1 VAWPGKATV
10 AFSDALA
17 AVRRWLWTEA
27 IFPQAGAAGA
37 VEKLP
42 PPLRELLLA
51 ALAPA
56 A

>member
-1 VAWPGKATV
+1 MT
-10 AFSDALA
+10 FSDALA
-17 AVRRWLWTEA
+17 AVRRWIWADGVFARLQDG
-27 IFPQAGAAGA
+27 PA

-42 PPLRELLLA
+42 APLREILYS